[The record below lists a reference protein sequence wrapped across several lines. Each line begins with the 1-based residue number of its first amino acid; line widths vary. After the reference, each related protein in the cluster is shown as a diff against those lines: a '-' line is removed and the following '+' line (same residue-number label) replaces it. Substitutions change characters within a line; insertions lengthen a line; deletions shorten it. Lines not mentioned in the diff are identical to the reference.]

1 VFFLN
6 KPEWP
11 LIIIGCISC
20 TITGGIQPAFS
31 VIFSRVINVFSKC
44 DRNEQEKDI
53 NMYCLLFASIGII
66 AFFSNLIQCYMFGLS
81 GENLT
86 KRIRSIAFKA
96 ILSQEVGWFDKPE
109 NNVGT
114 LTTRLATEAAAVQGA
129 TGSRLG
135 GVLMNV
141 ANLGVGIV
149 LAFIYG
155 WAITLVVLGFIPFII
170 ISGVLQTK
178 MMAGFSGKDKDA
190 IEEAGKFTGEAI
202 SNIRTVAVLNKES
215 YFAKLYS
222 DKIDAP
228 YKYNSLF

>member
-1 VFFLN
+1 M
-6 KPEWP
+6 
-11 LIIIGCISC
+11 LILIGCVSC
-20 TITGGIQPAFS
+20 IITGGIQPGFS
-31 VIFSRVINVFSKC
+31 VIFSRVINVFSIC
-44 DRNEQEKDI
+44 DRQEQEKQI
-53 NMYCLLFASIGII
+53 VLYCILFASIGVI
-66 AFFSNLIQCYMFGLS
+66 AFFSNIVQAFMFGLS

-86 KRIRSIAFKA
+86 KRVRSIAFKA
-96 ILSQEVGWFDKPE
+96 MLSQEIGWFDKPE

-155 WAITLVVLGFIPFII
+155 WAITLVVLAFIPFII

-178 MMAGFSGKDKDA
+178 MMSGFSGKDKEA
-190 IEEAGKFTGEAI
+190 IEEAGKFTTEAI
-202 SNIRTVAVLNKES
+202 SNIRTVAVLNKEK
-215 YFAKLYS
+215 YFSKIYN
-222 DKIDAP
+222 DKIDTP
-228 YKYNSLF
+228 YK